1 VFFILLGTFILLL
14 ILFGARLSMQDAVN
28 MVRSYLV
35 PAAIL
40 VLLLFLLS
48 GRPSAMAIAAI
59 ALLPFLPFLKKTGE
73 AKRKSLNPASMT
85 KEEACSILGVS
96 MEDSE
101 EEILKAYRRI
111 IQKVHPDRGGSSYLT
126 MQVKTAKDLLV
137 KK

>member
-28 MVRSYLV
+28 VVKSYLV
-35 PAAIL
+35 PAA
-40 VLLLFLLS
+40 VLALALFLLS

-59 ALLPFLPFLKKTGE
+59 ALLPFLPFLKKTVKS
-73 AKRKSLNPASMT
+73 KRKPLNPALMT

-96 MEDSE
+96 LEDSE

-111 IQKVHPDRGGSSYLT
+111 IQKVHPDKGGSSYLT
-126 MQVKTAKDLLV
+126 MQVKTAKDMLI